1 MRALIVLPLLP
12 FVLPVL
18 AVAQRPVA
26 DTTRLPELVVTAT
39 RTPWTRDAIPAST
52 TVLDGDELRSRGV
65 RLVSDALREV
75 PGFMLV
81 QAGSYGAV
89 TSAFL
94 RGGESDFVKVLVDG
108 IPLNAPGGSLNLAD
122 LSLDNI
128 DRIEVV
134 RGAGSV
140 LYGAD
145 AMSGVVQLFTRQG
158 GGRAHGTVRAGGGT
172 FGNRDGA
179 VQVAAGEG
187 AWHVS
192 AAGSQFESDGI
203 YDFNNDYRNTVAS
216 TRVGFTAGPHTAL
229 ALTARYGDV
238 RAAFPTDGG
247 GVPVDRNQF
256 TTEKTLLL
264 GVEARRA
271 LAPRLS
277 AVVQGFARRLRA
289 GAQNRPDSPA
299 DSIGFGFDA
308 DRTARTWRRGSEARL
323 DWDLLPAT
331 RLSVGGGVEREE
343 EDQDSRT
350 VSNFGF
356 GLFEEDDTFDADR
369 TTWHGMAQLL
379 VEPVRQLAI
388 QAGVRVDDNSAFGTF
403 TTARVGAT
411 LRLDARSRVWLA
423 TGTGFKAPTFSE
435 LFAQSA
441 FEVGN
446 RDLDPERTRNAEV
459 GVERRFLGDDLVV
472 TATAFTQQFRDL
484 IQFISAPPGEPTYA
498 NLQGADARGI
508 EAALT
513 LRATRRLQLRAHWT
527 ALRTNVTDTGAVSSV
542 AFRQGASLLRRPG
555 RSGGVTATLALPR
568 ITAAATVTRIGRR
581 DDADFRDFPAAR
593 VTLPAYT
600 LVDASLVLPV
610 LGAGGAGS
618 GFDLTLR
625 AENLF
630 DASFDQVVGFPGRG
644 RTILGGG
651 RYRF

>member
-1 MRALIVLPLLP
+1 MRAAFLLPLFALL
-12 FVLPVL
+12 LPVT
-18 AVAQRPVA
+18 AVAQRPA
-26 DTTRLPELVVTAT
+26 TDTTRLRDLVVTAT
-39 RTPWTRDAIPAST
+39 RTPWAADAIPAAT

-65 RLVSDALREV
+65 RFVSDALREV

-81 QAGSYGAV
+81 RTGSYGAV

-94 RGGESDFVKVLVDG
+94 RGGESDFVKVLLDG
-108 IPLNAPGGSLNLAD
+108 IPLNAPGGSLNLSD

-134 RGAGSV
+134 RGPASV

-145 AMSGVVQLFTRQG
+145 AMSGVVQLFTKQG
-158 GGRAHGTVRAGGGT
+158 GGRPHGTASAGGGT
-172 FGNRDGA
+172 FGNRDA
-179 VQVAAGEG
+179 AAEVAAGEG
-187 AWHVS
+187 AWQLS

-216 TRVGFTAGPHTAL
+216 TRVGLAAGPHTAL
-229 ALTARYGDV
+229 ALTARYGDA
-238 RAAFPTDGG
+238 RAAFPTDGS
-247 GVPVDRNQF
+247 GVPLDRNQF
-256 TTEKTLLL
+256 TTEETILL
-264 GVEARRA
+264 GVEASRA
-271 LAPRLS
+271 LAPRLTG
-277 AVVQGFARRLRA
+277 VVQGFARRLEA
-289 GAQNRPDSPA
+289 GAENRPDSPA
-299 DSIGFGFDA
+299 DSIGFGFDS
-308 DRTARTWRRGSEARL
+308 DRTARTWRRGAEGRL

-343 EDQDSRT
+343 EDQTSRT

-356 GLFEEDDTFDADR
+356 GIFEEDDTFDADR
-369 TTWHGMAQLL
+369 TTWHGLAQLL
-379 VEPVRQLAI
+379 IEPVRPLAI

-403 TTARVGAT
+403 TTARVGVT
-411 LRLDARSRVWLA
+411 LRVDAASRIWFA
-423 TGTGFKAPTFSE
+423 TGTAFKAPTFSE
-435 LFAQSA
+435 LFARSA

-446 RDLDPERTRNAEV
+446 PGLDPERTRNVEV
-459 GVERRFLGDDLVV
+459 GVERRFLGDGLVV

-484 IQFISAPPGEPTYA
+484 IQFISAPAGQPTYA
-498 NLQGADARGI
+498 NLQGVDAEGI

-513 LRATRRLQLRAHWT
+513 FRPTRRLQLRAHWT
-527 ALRTNVTDTGAVSSV
+527 SLRTEVTDTGAVSSV

-568 ITAAATVTRIGRR
+568 ITAAATVTRIGSR

-593 VTLPAYT
+593 FTLPSYT
-600 LVDASLVLPV
+600 LVDASLVFPV
-610 LGAGGAGS
+610 MGAGGAVG

-644 RTILGGG
+644 RTILGGA